1 MAGIDLE
8 KVLEEML
15 EMPDEELERLMN
27 SIRKESHDAH
37 SPDDGWSDY
46 PMGTAKWD
54 VTEEVRPG
62 MQFYWV
68 TCSKCG
74 RKRSLFDYV
83 DNAWLMQEYPFC
95 NCGAKIVGV
104 EERFE
109 FE

>member
-8 KVLEEML
+8 RVLEEML
-15 EMPDEELERLMN
+15 EMPDAELERLMN
-27 SIRKESHDAH
+27 SIRKEARDAH

-62 MQFYWV
+62 TQIYWV

-74 RKRSLFDYV
+74 RKRALFDYV
-83 DNAWLMQEYPFC
+83 DSAWLMQEYPFC

-104 EERFE
+104 NENFE
-109 FE
+109 LE